1 MIRSALAA
9 TGAAALLFAGALY
22 AAEFREALEPA
33 VVLHDAPS
41 ASSKKLFVVNKGYPL
56 EVVVRVDGWVKVR
69 DAEGGFSWAE
79 GKQLGPAAHVLAR
92 RDGTSIRQ
100 QPVADAAPVAEVQRG
115 VMLEV
120 TAAPQSGWVAVKHR
134 DGAAG
139 YLLVTDVWGL

>member
-1 MIRSALAA
+1 MIRPAVAVTAAVILLAA
-9 TGAAALLFAGALY
+9 GVAR
-22 AAEFREALEPA
+22 AAEFREAIEPA
-33 VVLHDAPS
+33 VALHDAPS

-69 DAEGGFSWAE
+69 DASGGFSWAD

-92 RDGTSIRQ
+92 RDGIAIRQ
-100 QPVADAAPVAEVQRG
+100 QPASDAAPVAEIQRD

-139 YLLVTDVWGL
+139 FLRVADVWGL

>member
-1 MIRSALAA
+1 MIRTVIAAAGAAVFLAA
-9 TGAAALLFAGALY
+9 GLVR
-22 AAEFREALEPA
+22 AAEYREAIEPA

-69 DAEGGFSWAE
+69 DASGGFSWAD
-79 GKQLGPAAHVLAR
+79 GKQLGPATHVLAR
-92 RDGTSIRQ
+92 RDGIAIRQ
-100 QPVADAAPVAEVQRG
+100 QPAADAAPVAEVQRD

-120 TAAPQSGWVAVKHR
+120 TGAPQSGWVAVKHR

-139 YLLVTDVWGL
+139 FLRVTDVWGL